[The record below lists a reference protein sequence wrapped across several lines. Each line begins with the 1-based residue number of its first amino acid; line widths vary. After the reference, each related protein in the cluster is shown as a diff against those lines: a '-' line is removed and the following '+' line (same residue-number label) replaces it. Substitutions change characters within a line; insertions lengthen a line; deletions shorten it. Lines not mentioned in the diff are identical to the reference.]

1 MQETW
6 VRSLHWEDLL
16 GKEMAI
22 HSSIL
27 AWEISWTEEPCCLQ
41 SMGLQRVRLN
51 LATIQQQHTE
61 RTGKWRGCA
70 CKLVLLP
77 LSERWLEGISW
88 RTILPPGSRSHPAC
102 LGIREDQG
110 TRSRQLIPDCVN
122 ICEVFLSI
130 KHLFVGIQDWIFSN
144 SAKIFAIKTQGLR

>member
-16 GKEMAI
+16 GKEMAT

-51 LATIQQQHTE
+51 LATLQQQHTE

-88 RTILPPGSRSHPAC
+88 RTILPPGSRSHAAC

-144 SAKIFAIKTQGLR
+144 NAKIFAIKTQGLR